1 MLYEVVVWNVVKDY
15 NLYLWL
21 EPIEACKKWY
31 VNLTNIPSST
41 GSMCATYQTCGVQ
54 FTCLLTVD
62 WKWQWLVLL
71 FGARI
76 WICLVNTSSKFEC
89 HLMLMCTAAAGVA
102 SLFSWSW
109 LIQHCWLFNSR
120 TSQPKTIP
128 AELAVCLKT
137 QNKSKVWVCKAF
149 KNVILN
155 VFLK

>member
-1 MLYEVVVWNVVKDY
+1 MVQYVGTAMLYELVWNVVKDC

-41 GSMCATYQTCGVQ
+41 GSMCAMYQTCGVQ

-76 WICLVNTSSKFEC
+76 
-89 HLMLMCTAAAGVA
+89 
-102 SLFSWSW
+102 
-109 LIQHCWLFNSR
+109 
-120 TSQPKTIP
+120 
-128 AELAVCLKT
+128 
-137 QNKSKVWVCKAF
+137 
-149 KNVILN
+149 
-155 VFLK
+155 